1 MENYLV
7 DDDVLEYA
15 FEHAGD
21 GFPNPDLFIKILLG
35 IAIAYIGVFLITIAI
50 SVVFWALQA
59 VGVYKMSE
67 KDNFKN
73 PWYSFIPFFDA
84 IAIGRLGFG
93 YNKKNMAV
101 TKDNSKALLV
111 LRIIFS
117 VISIVLI
124 FSLISFV
131 ARTAIYSELGGSDNY
146 KFSLVTSAGLFIL
159 VYLAFLGIAIAYKVT
174 YYICLYNIYLKF
186 NRDNAVL
193 FTVLGIFFSF
203 LIPIFLFISRKN
215 EPCYSE
221 EEFRR
226 KKLAKLNAMVAAQKA
241 AQAAQVSQA
250 VQTAQPEQEAAPAAP
265 AEEVKEETS
274 SEEIKE
280 EKPEE

>member
-7 DDDVLEYA
+7 DDDVLEFA
-15 FEHAGD
+15 FEQAGD

-35 IAIAYIGVFLITIAI
+35 IAIAYIGVFLITFAI

-67 KDNFKN
+67 KDKFKN
-73 PWYSFIPFFDA
+73 PWYAFIPFFDA

-111 LRIIFS
+111 LKIIFS
-117 VISIVLI
+117 VLSIVLI

-131 ARTAIYSELGGSDNY
+131 ARTAIYSELGGSDNFKY
-146 KFSLVTSAGLFIL
+146 SLVTSAGLFIL

-226 KKLAKLNAMVAAQKA
+226 TKLAKLNAMLAAQKA
-241 AQAAQVSQA
+241 AQAAQA

-265 AEEVKEETS
+265 AEEEKEETS

-280 EKPEE
+280 EKTEE

>member
-7 DDDVLEYA
+7 DDDVLEFA
-15 FEHAGD
+15 FEQAGD

-35 IAIAYIGVFLITIAI
+35 IAIACIGVFLITLAI

-67 KDNFKN
+67 KDKCKN
-73 PWYSFIPFFDA
+73 PWYAFIPFFDA

-111 LRIIFS
+111 LKIIFS
-117 VISIVLI
+117 VLSIVLI

-146 KFSLVTSAGLFIL
+146 KYSLITSAGLFIL

-226 KKLAKLNAMVAAQKA
+226 TKLAKLNAMLAAQKA
-241 AQAAQVSQA
+241 AQAAQA

-265 AEEVKEETS
+265 AEEEKEETFSEEVKEEKT
-274 SEEIKE
+274 EE
-280 EKPEE
+280 

>member
-7 DDDVLEYA
+7 DDDVLEFA
-15 FEHAGD
+15 FEQAGD

-35 IAIAYIGVFLITIAI
+35 IAIAYIGVFLITLAI

-67 KDNFKN
+67 KDKFKN
-73 PWYSFIPFFDA
+73 PWYAFIPFFDA

-111 LRIIFS
+111 LKIIFS
-117 VISIVLI
+117 VLSIVLI

-131 ARTAIYSELGGSDNY
+131 ARIAIYSELGGSDNY
-146 KFSLVTSAGLFIL
+146 KYSLITSAGLFIL

-226 KKLAKLNAMVAAQKA
+226 TKLAKLNAMLAAQKA
-241 AQAAQVSQA
+241 AQAAQA

-265 AEEVKEETS
+265 AEEEKEETF

-280 EKPEE
+280 EKTEE

>member
-7 DDDVLEYA
+7 DDDVLEFA
-15 FEHAGD
+15 FEQAGD

-35 IAIAYIGVFLITIAI
+35 IAIAYIGVFLITLAI

-67 KDNFKN
+67 KDKFKN
-73 PWYSFIPFFDA
+73 PWYAFIPFFDA

-111 LRIIFS
+111 LKIIFS
-117 VISIVLI
+117 VLSIVLI

-131 ARTAIYSELGGSDNY
+131 ARIAIYSELGGSDNY
-146 KFSLVTSAGLFIL
+146 KYSLITSAGLFIL

-226 KKLAKLNAMVAAQKA
+226 TKLAKLNAMLAAQKA
-241 AQAAQVSQA
+241 AQAAQA

-265 AEEVKEETS
+265 AEEEKEETF
-274 SEEIKE
+274 SEEKKE
-280 EKPEE
+280 EKTEE

>member
-7 DDDVLEYA
+7 DDDVLEFA
-15 FEHAGD
+15 FEQAGD

-35 IAIAYIGVFLITIAI
+35 IAIAYIGVFLITLAI

-67 KDNFKN
+67 KDKFKN
-73 PWYSFIPFFDA
+73 PWYAFIPFFDA

-111 LRIIFS
+111 LKIIFS
-117 VISIVLI
+117 VLSIVLI

-131 ARTAIYSELGGSDNY
+131 ARIAIYRELGGSDNY
-146 KFSLVTSAGLFIL
+146 KYSLITSAGLFIL

-226 KKLAKLNAMVAAQKA
+226 TKLAKLNAMLAAQKA
-241 AQAAQVSQA
+241 AQAAQA

-265 AEEVKEETS
+265 AEEEKEETF

-280 EKPEE
+280 EKTEE

>member
-7 DDDVLEYA
+7 DDDVLEFA
-15 FEHAGD
+15 FEQAGD

-35 IAIAYIGVFLITIAI
+35 IAIAYIGVFLITFAI

-67 KDNFKN
+67 KDKFKN
-73 PWYSFIPFFDA
+73 PWYAFIPFFDA

-111 LRIIFS
+111 LKIIFS
-117 VISIVLI
+117 VLSIVLI
-124 FSLISFV
+124 FSLISVV
-131 ARTAIYSELGGSDNY
+131 ARTAIYSELGGSDNFKY
-146 KFSLVTSAGLFIL
+146 SLVTSAGLFIL

-226 KKLAKLNAMVAAQKA
+226 TKLAKLNAMLAAQKA
-241 AQAAQVSQA
+241 AQAAQA

-265 AEEVKEETS
+265 AEEEKEETS

-280 EKPEE
+280 EKTEE

>member
-7 DDDVLEYA
+7 DDDVLEFA
-15 FEHAGD
+15 FEQACD

-35 IAIAYIGVFLITIAI
+35 IAIAYIGVFLITLAI

-67 KDNFKN
+67 KDKFKN
-73 PWYSFIPFFDA
+73 PWYAFIPFFDA

-111 LRIIFS
+111 LKIIFS
-117 VISIVLI
+117 VLSIVLI

-146 KFSLVTSAGLFIL
+146 KYSLITSAGLFIL

-226 KKLAKLNAMVAAQKA
+226 TKLAKLNAMLAAQKA
-241 AQAAQVSQA
+241 AQAAQA

-265 AEEVKEETS
+265 AEEEKEETF

-280 EKPEE
+280 EKTEE

>member
-7 DDDVLEYA
+7 DDDVLEFA
-15 FEHAGD
+15 FEQAGD

-35 IAIAYIGVFLITIAI
+35 IAIAYIGVFLITLAI

-67 KDNFKN
+67 KDKFKN
-73 PWYSFIPFFDA
+73 PWYAFIPFFDA

-111 LRIIFS
+111 LKIIFS
-117 VISIVLI
+117 VLSIVLI

-146 KFSLVTSAGLFIL
+146 KYSLITSAGLFIL

-226 KKLAKLNAMVAAQKA
+226 TKLAKLNAMLAAQKA
-241 AQAAQVSQA
+241 AQAAQA

-265 AEEVKEETS
+265 AEEEKEETF

-280 EKPEE
+280 KKTEE

>member
-7 DDDVLEYA
+7 DDDVLEFA
-15 FEHAGD
+15 FEQAGD

-35 IAIAYIGVFLITIAI
+35 IAIAYIGVFLITLAI

-67 KDNFKN
+67 KDKFKN
-73 PWYSFIPFFDA
+73 PWYAFIPFFDA

-111 LRIIFS
+111 LKIIFS
-117 VISIVLI
+117 VLSIVLI

-131 ARTAIYSELGGSDNY
+131 ARIAICSELGGSDKY
-146 KFSLVTSAGLFIL
+146 KYSLITSAGLFIL

-226 KKLAKLNAMVAAQKA
+226 TKLAKLNAMLAAQKA
-241 AQAAQVSQA
+241 AQAAQA

-265 AEEVKEETS
+265 AEEEKEETF

-280 EKPEE
+280 EKTEE

>member
-7 DDDVLEYA
+7 DDDVLEFA
-15 FEHAGD
+15 FEQAGD

-35 IAIAYIGVFLITIAI
+35 IAIAYIGVFLITLAI

-67 KDNFKN
+67 KDKFKN
-73 PWYSFIPFFDA
+73 PWYAFIPFFDA

-111 LRIIFS
+111 LKIIFS
-117 VISIVLI
+117 VLSIVLI

-131 ARTAIYSELGGSDNY
+131 ARIAIYSELGGSDNY
-146 KFSLVTSAGLFIL
+146 KYSLITSAGLFIL

-226 KKLAKLNAMVAAQKA
+226 TKLAKLNAMLAAQKA
-241 AQAAQVSQA
+241 AQAAQA

-265 AEEVKEETS
+265 AEEEKEETF
-274 SEEIKE
+274 SEDIKE
-280 EKPEE
+280 EKTEE

>member
-7 DDDVLEYA
+7 DDDVLEFA
-15 FEHAGD
+15 FEQAGD

-35 IAIAYIGVFLITIAI
+35 IAIAYIGVFLITLAI

-67 KDNFKN
+67 KDKFKN
-73 PWYSFIPFFDA
+73 PWYAFIPFFDA

-111 LRIIFS
+111 LKIIFS
-117 VISIVLI
+117 VLSIVLI

-131 ARTAIYSELGGSDNY
+131 ARIAIYSELGGSDNY
-146 KFSLVTSAGLFIL
+146 KYSLITSAGLFIL

-221 EEFRR
+221 EGFRR
-226 KKLAKLNAMVAAQKA
+226 TKLAKLNAMLAAQKA
-241 AQAAQVSQA
+241 AQAAQA

-265 AEEVKEETS
+265 AEEEKEETF

-280 EKPEE
+280 EKTEE

>member
-7 DDDVLEYA
+7 DDDVLEFA

-21 GFPNPDLFIKILLG
+21 GFPNLDLFIKILLG
-35 IAIAYIGVFLITIAI
+35 IAIAYIGVFLITLAI

-67 KDNFKN
+67 KDKFKN
-73 PWYSFIPFFDA
+73 PWYAFIPFFDA

-111 LRIIFS
+111 LKIIFS
-117 VISIVLI
+117 VLSIVLI

-131 ARTAIYSELGGSDNY
+131 ARIAIYSELGGSDNY
-146 KFSLVTSAGLFIL
+146 KYSLITSAGLFIL

-226 KKLAKLNAMVAAQKA
+226 TKLAKLNAMLAAQKA
-241 AQAAQVSQA
+241 AQAAQA

-265 AEEVKEETS
+265 AEEEKEETF

-280 EKPEE
+280 EKTEE

>member
-7 DDDVLEYA
+7 DDDVLEFA
-15 FEHAGD
+15 FEQAGD

-35 IAIAYIGVFLITIAI
+35 IAIAYIGVFLITLAI

-67 KDNFKN
+67 KDKFKN
-73 PWYSFIPFFDA
+73 PWYAFIPFFDA

-111 LRIIFS
+111 LKIIFS
-117 VISIVLI
+117 VLSIVLI

-131 ARTAIYSELGGSDNY
+131 ARIAIYSELGGSDNY
-146 KFSLVTSAGLFIL
+146 KYSLITSAGLFIL

-215 EPCYSE
+215 EPSYSE

-226 KKLAKLNAMVAAQKA
+226 TKLAKLNAMLAAQKA
-241 AQAAQVSQA
+241 AQAAQA

-265 AEEVKEETS
+265 AEEEKEETF

-280 EKPEE
+280 EKTEE